1 MPAVLYRSV
10 CEEISGHSNEL
21 RNGALMP
28 ASDIGIDLGTR
39 NCLVYST
46 GKGLVLREP
55 SVVIYDKDTEKIRAI
70 GEEARQMAGHVTSN
84 MEVIRPIKQ
93 GVIVDFTVMEKMLKY
108 FIAKAMGRRAFRK
121 PRISICVPSG
131 ITEIERKAVEE
142 ATYQAGAREV
152 FLVEEPI
159 AAAIGAGVDVT
170 KPFGNLIVDIGGG
183 TTDVAVLSLGGVVA
197 STSIK
202 TAGDA
207 FDQAIMSYVRQNHSL
222 FISEDMAENIKIRI
236 GTAVEEATPQVME
249 VKGRN
254 VLTGLPKKVKLTS
267 EEIRVALKDATGQV
281 VEAVHGVLEKT
292 PPELAAD
299 IVDRGIV
306 LTGGGALLRGMDT
319 LIEQKTGVTTLTVQ
333 DAMNV
338 VAVGTG
344 KYAEIMARM
353 EE

>member
-1 MPAVLYRSV
+1 
-10 CEEISGHSNEL
+10 
-21 RNGALMP
+21 MP

-39 NCLVYST
+39 NSLVYST
-46 GKGLVLREP
+46 GKGLVLKEP
-55 SVVIYDKDTEKIRAI
+55 SVVIYDKTTEKIRAI
-70 GEEARQMAGHVTSN
+70 GEEARQMAGHANSN
-84 MEVIRPIKQ
+84 MEVIRPIRQ
-93 GVIVDFTVMEKMLKY
+93 GVIVDFNVMEKMLKY

-121 PRISICVPSG
+121 PRISICVPSA
-131 ITEIERKAVEE
+131 ITEIERRAVEE

-159 AAAIGAGVDVT
+159 AAAIGAGVDIT

-183 TTDVAVLSLGGVVA
+183 TTDIAVISLGGVVA
-197 STSIK
+197 SSSVK
-202 TAGDA
+202 VAGDN
-207 FDQAIMSYVRQNHSL
+207 FDQAIMNYVRQNHSL
-222 FISEDMAENIKIRI
+222 FVGEETAENIKITI
-236 GTAVEEATPQVME
+236 GTAIEEANPQVME

-254 VLTGLPKKVKLTS
+254 VLTGLPKTVKLTS
-267 EEIRVALKDATGQV
+267 EEIRSALKDATGQI
-281 VEAVHGVLEKT
+281 VEAVHSVLEKT

-306 LTGGGALLRGMDT
+306 LTGGGALLKGMDT

-333 DAMNV
+333 DAMHV

-353 EE
+353 DE